1 MRAGALAAELAVVLA
16 LGACAPGTAGA
27 PETPARRPVHPTLVS
42 LNPCSD
48 AVLAEVA
55 DPAQVLAISHYS
67 HDPDSSSMDLA
78 TARKYATTSGS
89 LEELLALRPDVVI
102 AGSFVAP
109 QVAGALEAQGIRLLR
124 IPIARSIAESQQQV
138 LAVAEAAGNRNAGI
152 ALNARIDVA
161 LARAAA
167 PRGQGTV
174 SALVW
179 QSGGIVPG
187 SGTLIADLLART
199 GFRSYAAAHG
209 LGQADI
215 LPLEVVVADPP
226 RVILAAGDAR
236 ANEDRALHHPAL
248 DHLRGSTRA
257 PFERSLLWCGGPTI
271 ARAAARLAEVR
282 KSL

>member
-1 MRAGALAAELAVVLA
+1 MRAGALAAVLASVLA
-16 LGACAPGTAGA
+16 LGACAPA
-27 PETPARRPVHPTLVS
+27 PATPARRAVHPTLVS

-67 HDPDSSSMDLA
+67 HDPAASSMDPA
-78 TARKYATTSGS
+78 TARKFPATSGS
-89 LEELLALRPDVVI
+89 LEELLALRPDVVV
-102 AGSFVAP
+102 AGSYVPP
-109 QVAGALEAQGIRLLR
+109 QVAGALERQGIRLLR
-124 IPIARSIAESQQQV
+124 IPIARDVAESQRQV

-167 PRGQGTV
+167 PRGARAI

-187 SGTLIADLLART
+187 RDTLIADLLART

-209 LGQADI
+209 LGQADV

-226 RVILAAGDAR
+226 QVILTAGDAH
-236 ANEDRALHHPAL
+236 AGEDRMLRHPAL
-248 DHLRGSTRA
+248 DHLRGSRRA
-257 PFERSLLWCGGPTI
+257 PFDRSLLWCGGPTI